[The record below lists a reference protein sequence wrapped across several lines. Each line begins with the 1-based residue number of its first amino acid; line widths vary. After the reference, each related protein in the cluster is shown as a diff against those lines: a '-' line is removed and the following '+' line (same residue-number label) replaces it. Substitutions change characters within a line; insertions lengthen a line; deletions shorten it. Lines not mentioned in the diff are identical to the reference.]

1 MENQPNP
8 HRKSGML
15 MLAVA
20 WLLLFAGAYWVFDGW
35 YQRQHNPN
43 PQSLLMMQQGDLV
56 LQRNREGQYVAEGT
70 INGHQVTFLLDTGA
84 TQVALS
90 ATLANTLGLKP
101 EGEVVVHTANGSA
114 VGYQTRL
121 NSVQLGPIEVHNV
134 GALVTHGLHDESV
147 LLGMSFLK
155 QLEFTQRGNELTLK
169 PLSSF

>member
-20 WLLLFAGAYWVFDGW
+20 WLLLFAGAYWAFEGW

-43 PQSLLMMQQGDLV
+43 PESLLMLQQGDLV
-56 LQRNREGQYVAEGT
+56 LQRNRDGQYVAEGT
-70 INGHQVTFLLDTGA
+70 INGHRVTFLVDTGA

-90 ATLANTLGLKP
+90 AALAKNLGLKH
-101 EGEVVVHTANGSA
+101 EGEVVVQTANGSTT
-114 VGYQTRL
+114 GYQTRL
-121 NSVQLGPIEVHNV
+121 NNVQLGPIEVRDV
-134 GALVTHGLHDESV
+134 GALITHGMHDNSV

-155 QLEFTQRGNELTLK
+155 QLEFTQRGNQLTLK
-169 PLSSF
+169 PLAL